1 MAYQLIGHFVGQ
13 ARRCGA
19 SWSAIGEAMG
29 VSKQAA
35 QKRFVPSQP
44 GLDLPDG
51 SLTRSHPGLAP
62 RARREARA
70 MSRRRV
76 RTEHLLLGLLSDP
89 EGLAALT
96 ITALGATP
104 EQIRSRAGAGPVPG
118 PTAVPGQVPFTPR
131 ANKAIQLSLRE
142 AMGLGHNHIGTEH
155 VLLGI
160 LAEGKDTEA
169 KILAALG
176 ITEEGARNWIRQASD
191 EMAAARPR
199 EQ

>member
-1 MAYQLIGHFVGQ
+1 
-13 ARRCGA
+13 
-19 SWSAIGEAMG
+19 
-29 VSKQAA
+29 
-35 QKRFVPSQP
+35 
-44 GLDLPDG
+44 
-51 SLTRSHPGLAP
+51 
-62 RARREARA
+62 

-76 RTEHLLLGLLSDP
+76 SAEPLLLGLLSDP

-142 AMGLGHNHIGTEH
+142 AMGLGYNHIGTEH

-160 LAEGKDTEA
+160 LAEERTP
-169 KILAALG
+169 
-176 ITEEGARNWIRQASD
+176 
-191 EMAAARPR
+191 RPR
-199 EQ
+199 SSLRSVSPRRARGTGSV